1 VADEKIGMMLAW
13 IGALIIGVTLGL
25 LGSGGSILTVPV
37 LVYLVG
43 QDPKVAM
50 AGSLMIVAL
59 ISLFAALPYAR
70 QKTIDWRMVGW
81 FGIPGLVGAAGGAW
95 LAHFIDA
102 IVQMLIFAALMLSAA
117 YLMFKPMDLSHPP
130 KVRAN
135 YKIVVDGLVVGG
147 LTGMVGVGGGFLI
160 IPALILLGGLSM
172 RLAVGTSL
180 VIIVLK
186 SMVGFVVYLD
196 VLSAQNLE
204 LDWGIIIKF
213 SLLGIVGGW
222 LGHKLS
228 HKFDQQKLRQF
239 FALFL
244 VFMGL
249 FILYQKLPGLVM
261 GG

>member
-1 VADEKIGMMLAW
+1 MILAW

-59 ISLFAALPYAR
+59 ISLFAAWPYAR
-70 QKTIDWRMVGW
+70 QKTIDWRMVAW
-81 FGIPGLVGAAGGAW
+81 FGLPGLIGAAGGAW

-102 IVQMLIFAALMLSAA
+102 MVQMLIFAALMLSAA

-135 YKIVVDGLVVGG
+135 TKIVADGLGVGA
-147 LTGMVGVGGGFLI
+147 LTGLVGVGGGFLI
-160 IPALILLGGLSM
+160 IPALVLLGGLSM

-180 VIIVLK
+180 VIIVMK
-186 SMVGFVVYLD
+186 SLVGFVVYLD
-196 VLSAQNLE
+196 VLAAQDLAV
-204 LDWGIIIKF
+204 DWAIIIKF
-213 SLLGIVGGW
+213 SLLGILGGW
-222 LGHKLS
+222 LGHKIS
-228 HKFDQQKLRQF
+228 DKFDQQKLRQF
-239 FALFL
+239 FAVFL
-244 VFMGL
+244 VLMSL
-249 FILYQKLPGLVM
+249 FILYQKLPSLVL
-261 GG
+261 G

>member
-1 VADEKIGMMLAW
+1 MILAW
-13 IGALIIGVTLGL
+13 VGALIIGVTLGL

-59 ISLFAALPYAR
+59 ISIFAAWPYAR

-81 FGIPGLVGAAGGAW
+81 FGIPGLIGAAGGAW
-95 LAHFIDA
+95 LAHFIDSM
-102 IVQMLIFAALMLSAA
+102 VQMLIFAALMLSAA
-117 YLMFKPMDLSHPP
+117 YLMFKPIDLNAPP
-130 KVRAN
+130 KGRAN
-135 YKIVVDGLVVGG
+135 YKIVADGLMVGA
-147 LTGMVGVGGGFLI
+147 LTGLVGVGGGFLI

-186 SMVGFVVYLD
+186 SLVGFVVYLD
-196 VLSAQNLE
+196 VLAAQDLA
-204 LDWGIIIKF
+204 LDWPIIIKF
-213 SLLGIVGGW
+213 SLIGILGGW
-222 LGHKLS
+222 LGHKIS

-239 FALFL
+239 FAVFL
-244 VFMGL
+244 VLMSL

-261 GG
+261 GL